1 MIRILCVVALVALA
15 ACGGATRPE
24 DGARAAEGPTISIGG
39 SMRAYYGH
47 ATP

>member
-1 MIRILCVVALVALA
+1 MRFFCLFGVLVLS
-15 ACGGATRPE
+15 ACATATRP
-24 DGARAAEGPTISIGG
+24 DDAARAAEGPTVSIGG